1 MFKKTAIKLEISR
14 VTNSTERKH
23 VWCCLVVSRI
33 GRNGIWCSPV
43 GNRIKIKGAW
53 SLGGMAS
60 GAARLREGSRGRASF
75 GAWS

>member
-1 MFKKTAIKLEISR
+1 MLPGREQDRKKW
-14 VTNSTERKH
+14 H
-23 VWCCLVVSRI
+23 LVQP
-33 GRNGIWCSPV
+33 GGEQDQ
-43 GNRIKIKGAW
+43 IKGAW